1 MKNPAASY
9 GVYTRRD
16 LNRST
21 SNSPIAIGSPVGANA
36 KNAQPT
42 LSPLDELERA
52 PSVNISPKGELAEI
66 FSYGSDFT
74 DLQRQLKFK
83 EIQGKVIEWHLPVY
97 EVKQSGDG
105 YTIQT
110 ATHAKGDLFG
120 LKMIGTFLRIS
131 PRSEEDRRFVER
143 LKTGDVVKVKG
154 VIEDVTMRS
163 LNINLNP

>member
-1 MKNPAASY
+1 M
-9 GVYTRRD
+9 
-16 LNRST
+16 
-21 SNSPIAIGSPVGANA
+21 
-36 KNAQPT
+36 
-42 LSPLDELERA
+42 
-52 PSVNISPKGELAEI
+52 
-66 FSYGSDFT
+66 
-74 DLQRQLKFK
+74 KFK